1 MTIKLKDKFF
11 FNGWEN
17 KEPNVLKLKDFVL
30 LLKDFKIKALDFI
43 IKYKDSL
50 LKNPYRKK
58 A

>member
-11 FNGWEN
+11 FNEWRD
-17 KEPNVLKLKDFVL
+17 KELNVLKLKDFIL
-30 LLKDFKIKALDFI
+30 LLKDFRIKALDFI
-43 IKYKDSL
+43 TKYKDLL